1 LYNPIDLLMKPEVS
15 AVYGSEYHQMLL
27 DAMPCPVLVVEEDVR
42 IVDFNTAAGKIL
54 DAKREL
60 VIHRRAGEMLHCLH
74 SLETPEGCGH
84 SPVCRNCLIRN
95 SVNSAL
101 TGQTPLRQT
110 VKLDLVMQER
120 TVEALFLI
128 TVAPLTFEDVH
139 LAVVILEDIRELT
152 LLRQMIPICSNCKQI
167 RTDENYWQS
176 VESYFET
183 HLELDCT
190 HSLCPSC
197 AQKLF
202 PEYTAQELGLGDP
215 ADQPTTGA

>member
-1 LYNPIDLLMKPEVS
+1 MKPELS
-15 AVYGSEYHQMLL
+15 AIYGSEYHRMLL

-54 DAKREL
+54 NEKREL
-60 VIHRRAGEMLHCLH
+60 VIQRRAGEMLHCLH
-74 SLETPEGCGH
+74 SFETPEGCGH
-84 SPVCRNCLIRN
+84 APACRDCVIRN

-101 TGQTPLRQT
+101 VDQIPHRQT
-110 VKLDLVMQER
+110 VKLELVMQGQ

-128 TVAPLTFEDVH
+128 TVAPLTFEDSR
-139 LAVVILEDIRELT
+139 LAVVILGDIREIT
-152 LLRQMIPICSNCKQI
+152 MLRQMIPICSNCKQV

-176 VESYFET
+176 VESYLET

-190 HSLCPSC
+190 HSLCPNC

-202 PEYTAQELGLGDP
+202 PEYTAQQLGLVDSEQRS
-215 ADQPTTGA
+215 ATSA